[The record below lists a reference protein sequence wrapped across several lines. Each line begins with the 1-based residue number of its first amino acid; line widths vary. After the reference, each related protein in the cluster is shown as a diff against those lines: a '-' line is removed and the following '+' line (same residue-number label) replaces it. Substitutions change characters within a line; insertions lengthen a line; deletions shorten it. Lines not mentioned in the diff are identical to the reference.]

1 MSDKSGAGAISLPK
15 GGGAVTGMGE
25 KFSPDLFTGTGNF
38 SVPLALPAG
47 RNGLQP
53 ELTLGYSTGGGNSAF
68 GLGWNLGVPGVQRK
82 TSKGIPRYDDGQDVF
97 LLSGAEDLVPL
108 ARTDLFD
115 AQVPA
120 QPLGH
125 RVQYRP
131 RTEGL
136 FARIE
141 HYVYRDGR
149 DYWQVRSKDG
159 LTSYYGAESAPI
171 TLADHTANPA
181 HPAVLT
187 DPLHPANIFAWH
199 LTRTVDVF
207 GNEIIYEYEREI
219 NLAGPHQFTQTYL
232 RRLRYADY
240 LGPASTAGPAPRRY
254 LCSVELTYA
263 ATRPDPFSTYDSGF
277 EQRTTRRCTALHT
290 YTHPETADLPAGHP
304 AGTDPLAAHDPSRN
318 GNRVAVKSYF
328 LTYADQDDAATP
340 ALNAASL
347 LHQVQV
353 VGHDAGQRPAAEA
366 MPPIEFGYARF
377 APDLQR
383 FFPVTGALP
392 ATSLAHDNLELLSI
406 FGNGLPDLVELG
418 GGQPRYWRNLGQ
430 GRFAQPRPMP
440 DAPGGL
446 LLADPD
452 VQFID
457 ANGDGKPDLLVNR
470 AGLAGYFS
478 LTHQGQWDRQSFR
491 RFKQAPSFSLADPEV
506 RLLDLDGDGV
516 TDVLRNG
523 SRLEYFYNDPEQ
535 GFVASQQVPKQQ
547 LASFPNVSFQDPR
560 VRLAHL
566 CSGLQCVAMVHSGRV
581 EYWPNLGRGRWG
593 QRLTMTNSPVLPRG
607 YNPAHVLLGDVDG
620 DGLDDF
626 LYIEHNKLT
635 LWLNQSG
642 NGWSAP
648 IEITGT
654 PGLTDASA
662 VRLVDLLGTGVPGVL
677 WTRDAAAVGRA
688 QQYMFLDLTGR
699 VKPYV
704 LHQMDNH
711 LGALTRVAYA
721 PSTRYYLADYQKPAT
736 RWQTPLP
743 MPVQVV
749 AHVEVIDRL
758 SGGKMTTEYSYH
770 HGYWD
775 GGEREF
781 RGFGRVDQ
789 RDTQSFAQYNTAGL
803 FADDDLTRVRVPGNF
818 SNKHYN
824 GQQFSTDNLVV
835 VPRLAALAA
844 APPLALRKGDFRST
858 DFGADFRVAA
868 ALASPL
874 AGGMLPVA
882 AADFAPPLETRT
894 WFHLGPVGDGTGAW
908 QELDLSP
915 EYWAGDA
922 PLLTRPAGL
931 RDLLRRLPRRHRRD
945 AVRALR
951 GTSLRTE
958 LYALDGTARQHRPY
972 TVTESLPGLAQ
983 VRGLAPVADNLV
995 DTWLAFDGAPQAP
1008 ARRQAVDFVGDK
1020 PIFFAYG
1027 VAQRTTQWERGTDP
1041 MTQLSF
1047 TADFDAYG
1055 QARRQLSLALPR
1067 GWDRTAAPDVAG
1079 SLLSLGLS
1087 THAGYPTSATRNA
1100 YDTATQYL
1108 VNRASS
1114 NTSWEVK
1121 ATAQDLANFAR
1132 QYPGE
1137 PAFDWQ
1143 TLAAEGLAAT
1153 SRLPRELLAHT
1164 VQYYDGPAFQGL
1176 GFGELGDYGALT
1188 RSEVLLLTPD
1198 ILKTAYGS
1206 ATPLLL
1212 QPGQPAAW
1220 PAEYP
1225 ADFQAAHAD
1234 AYPATFSR
1242 TNPAYPTSAAGYHLG
1257 TPAEPELLPG
1267 GYYQRAERRCY
1278 DFQASPPAAAP
1289 PRGLAV
1295 AMLDPLGDAATAL
1308 ATSTRVSRVQYDA
1321 YALLPVR
1328 TTDAL
1333 GHVTQSQY
1341 DYRLFQARL
1350 VTDPN
1355 GNRTAY
1361 GFSPL
1366 GLLRETALL
1375 GKENAN
1381 EGDIKNEYQPAT
1393 ASGTAVPLA
1402 YVASTWLEY
1411 DFFAFAQRGE
1421 PCWVRTTQREQHYA
1435 VSKTSDILVRTEYS
1449 DGFGRLLQTRAQ
1461 AEEVLFGDTTFGG
1474 SGLPADPQAP
1484 NSPAV
1489 GQRNLDPDQ
1498 PNVVVSGWQVYDNKG
1513 KVVAK
1518 YEPFFSRGFDFVLA
1532 DTAARGQRVQMRY
1545 DPRGQVIRTINP
1557 DGSEQRVVYGRPGPR
1572 GLAYLAEFE
1581 PTPWETYSYD
1591 ANDLAPFT
1599 HFGLNQAPAAHA
1611 FTPQSSRL
1619 DPLGRVVETRDRLE
1633 AATPG
1638 GPLTEVVMRY
1648 EYDIRGNRTKV
1659 LDALGRTSFTHVY
1672 DLKPGG
1678 KDSSANVLYTR
1689 HLDGGEH
1696 RVLFDGA
1703 GQLLSDTD
1711 AKGALTLH
1719 AYDSLGR
1726 SLDAWAR
1733 DQAGEPVYRRV
1744 HNTYG
1749 TDTTRNNNGQLIE
1762 HYNEAGY
1769 QHLISFDFKGNVLEK
1784 SWQVI
1789 ADEVFTSQWAKTA
1802 AAGWLALPT
1811 GFNTHWDDLRSAAVT
1826 ARLAPT
1832 SYVTT
1837 TSFDALNRTTKLLL
1851 PAEPGR
1857 QGARSVVQPLYN
1869 RAGALA
1875 QIKLDGQLLVRQ
1887 VAYNARGQ
1895 RLLLARSNGLFTRY
1909 TYDATMSR
1917 LVRRCTEDYKATGL
1931 TLTPTS
1937 GTVCHDTVFRYDLV
1951 GNVVATTECAPESG
1965 VADADKLERL
1975 FTHDALYRLLTA
1987 TGRENQPTAPTPWQ
2001 AGTRSSGAASTT
2013 PYTQRYAYDLLGNI
2027 TSLRHGATTSP
2038 NSFTRTFDYGTGTS
2052 NHLVA
2057 TQNGPNRVAY
2067 QYDAAG
2073 NVVQENETR
2082 HFQWDA
2088 ANQLRQFATWAG
2100 ARVAPTLLAYYCYTD
2115 HQRAKKITQTG
2126 PSTWQVTVYVDGVFE
2141 HRYEV
2146 GSGGQLLAEQT
2157 QVLVHDGH
2165 RQLYQR
2171 RNGDALGDQRPAE
2184 LFGLDDHLGSAV
2196 AQTDAQGTLVSREEY
2211 YPFGETSFGSTDK
2224 KRYRFCGKELDA
2236 ESGLYYY
2243 GLRYYAPWIC
2253 RFVSVDPLVAQY
2265 PALTS
2270 YQYASNRPLTLF
2282 DVDGLEGTPE
2292 AVETTPETIEFEN
2305 FSASRGYQE
2314 IWSAAVNGRPATS
2327 SFSPSRG
2334 GVATPSLQGYSTSG
2348 VSFLNIFPARVA
2360 DLYLFKVPVDISAPK
2375 VSKKVYES
2383 LDVASIVRKGTL
2395 VEYLPYAQYASKYDQ
2410 QVKQTATR
2418 QAIAKLQQDPGE
2430 QFKGYKYYRAMSW
2443 AEYRANGGRL
2453 SDRRSSGEG
2462 PHIRPDISYIMNSKF
2477 IMRNKDVS
2485 KYGVIVE
2492 YNSSLS
2498 PQMLSSTKF
2507 VYSTLDANG
2516 NQVPGGP
2523 IFNGARAEGT
2533 WYRKEEGKHGTSFGF
2548 PGVSTQ
2554 TFNSSLLSSPKIH
2567 FTITP
2572 ESGSK

>member
-97 LLSGAEDLVPL
+97 ILSGAEDLVPL

-115 AQVPA
+115 TQVPA

-149 DYWQVRSKDG
+149 NYWQVRSKDG
-159 LTSYYGAESAPI
+159 LTSYYGAESEPI
-171 TLADHTANPA
+171 TLADHAPNPA
-181 HPAVLT
+181 NPAVLT
-187 DPLHPANIFAWH
+187 DPLHPANVFAWH

-240 LGPASTAGPAPRRY
+240 LGAAPAAGPAPRRY

-304 AGTDPLAAHDPSRN
+304 AGTDPLAGPAPQRDPSRN
-318 GNRVAVKSYF
+318 GNRVAVKSYH
-328 LTYADQDDAATP
+328 LTYADQDEAAAT

-353 VGHDAGQRPAAEA
+353 VGHDAGQQPATEL
-366 MPPIEFGYARF
+366 MPPLEFGYARF

-383 FFPVTGALP
+383 FFPVTGELP
-392 ATSLAHDNLELLSI
+392 ATSLANDNVELLSI

-418 GGQPRYWRNLGQ
+418 TGQPRYWRNLGQ

-446 LLADPD
+446 LLADPE

-470 AGLAGYFS
+470 PGLAGYFS
-478 LTHQGQWDRQSFR
+478 LNHSGQWDRRSFR
-491 RFKQAPSFSLADPEV
+491 RFRQAPSFSLADPEV
-506 RLLDLDGDGV
+506 KLLDLDGDGV

-535 GFVASQQVPKQQ
+535 GFVASQQVPKGQ
-547 LASFPNVSFQDPR
+547 LTSFPSVSFQDPR

-566 CSGLQCVAMVHSGRV
+566 CSGLQCVAMVHNGRV

-607 YNPAHVLLGDVDG
+607 YNPAHILLGDVDG

-626 LYIEHNKLT
+626 IYVENNKLT

-662 VRLVDLLGTGVPGVL
+662 VRLVDLLGTGVAGVL

-721 PSTRYYLADYQKPAT
+721 PSTRYYLTDYQKPAT

-789 RDTQSFAQYNTAGL
+789 RDTQSFEQYNADGL
-803 FADDDLTRVRVPGNF
+803 FAADDLTRVRVPGDF
-818 SNKHYN
+818 SSQHYDSA
-824 GQQFSTDNLVV
+824 QFKTDTLVV

-844 APPLALRKGDFRST
+844 APPLALRKGDFRPA
-858 DFGADFRVAA
+858 DFGADFLVDTA
-868 ALASPL
+868 ALAGPL
-874 AGGMLPVA
+874 VGGVLPVA
-882 AADFAPPLETRT
+882 ATDFAPPLETRT
-894 WFHLGPVGDGTGAW
+894 WFHLGPVGDGTGEW
-908 QELDLSP
+908 QELDLSA

-922 PLLTRPAGL
+922 PLLTRPATM

-945 AVRALR
+945 AIRALR

-983 VRGLAPVADNLV
+983 VRGLAPTEAGLL
-995 DTWLAFDGAPQAP
+995 DTWLAFDGAPTAP
-1008 ARRQAVDFVGDK
+1008 ASRQAVDYLGDK
-1020 PIFFAYG
+1020 PIFFAHG
-1027 VAQRTTQWERGTDP
+1027 LGQRTTQWERGSDP

-1047 TADFDAYG
+1047 TADYDAYG

-1067 GWDRTAAPDVAG
+1067 GWDRTAAPGVAG

-1087 THAGYPTSATRNA
+1087 THAGYPAGATRNA
-1100 YDTATQYL
+1100 HDTARQYL
-1108 VNRASS
+1108 VDRASS
-1114 NTSWEVK
+1114 STSWEIK
-1121 ATAQDLANFAR
+1121 ATAPDLDTFAR

-1143 TLAAEGLAAT
+1143 ALVAEGLAAT
-1153 SRLPRELLAHT
+1153 GRLPRELLGHA

-1176 GFGELGDYGALT
+1176 GFNELGDYGALT

-1198 ILKTAYGS
+1198 IIQRAYG

-1212 QPGQPAAW
+1212 QPGQPGAW

-1225 ADFQAAHAD
+1225 AAFQAAYAA
-1234 AYPATFSR
+1234 AYPAG
-1242 TNPAYPTSAAGYHLG
+1242 AAGYHLG

-1289 PRGLAV
+1289 ARGLAV
-1295 AMLDPLGDAATAL
+1295 AMLDPLGDAGTAL
-1308 ATSTRVSRVQYDA
+1308 ATGTRVSSVQYDA
-1321 YALLPVR
+1321 YDLLPVR

-1333 GHVTQSQY
+1333 GHRTQAQY
-1341 DYRLFQARL
+1341 DYRLLQAL
-1350 VTDPN
+1350 FVTDPN
-1355 GNRTAY
+1355 DNRTAY

-1366 GLLRETALL
+1366 GLLHETALL
-1375 GKENAN
+1375 GKENAG
-1381 EGDIKNEYQPAT
+1381 EGDLKNEYQPAT
-1393 ASGTAVPLA
+1393 ATSRAVPLA

-1435 VSKTSDILVRTEYS
+1435 VSKASDTLVKTEYS

-1461 AEEVLFGDTTFGG
+1461 AEEVLFGDATFGG
-1474 SGLPADPQAP
+1474 SGLPADPKAP
-1484 NSPAV
+1484 NAPAV

-1513 KVVAK
+1513 QVVAK
-1518 YEPFFSRGFDFVLA
+1518 YEPFFSTGFDFVLA
-1532 DTAARGQRVQMRY
+1532 DTAAKGQRVQMRY

-1572 GLAYLAEFE
+1572 GLAYLAEFA

-1591 ANDLAPFT
+1591 ANDLASLT
-1599 HFGLNQAPAAHA
+1599 HFGQNKAPAAHA
-1611 FTPQSSRL
+1611 FTPQSSRI
-1619 DPLGRVVETRDRLE
+1619 DPLGRVVETHDRLE

-1638 GPLTEVVMRY
+1638 GPLTEVVMQY
-1648 EYDIRGNRTKV
+1648 EYDLRGNRTKV
-1659 LDALGRTSFTHVY
+1659 IDALGRESFYHVY
-1672 DLKPGG
+1672 DLKAGG
-1678 KDSSANVLYTR
+1678 KDSSSNALYTK

-1696 RVLFDGA
+1696 RSLLNGA
-1703 GQLLSDTD
+1703 GQPLLGTD

-1719 AYDSLGR
+1719 AYDQLSR
-1726 SLDAWAR
+1726 PTDAWAR
-1733 DQAGEPVYRRV
+1733 DQAGESTTRRQHLV
-1744 HNTYG
+1744 YG
-1749 TDTTRNNNGQLIE
+1749 TDARQNTNGQLVE
-1762 HYNEAGY
+1762 HYDEAGR
-1769 QHLISFDFKGNVLEK
+1769 LRLTAFDFKGNALEK
-1784 SWQVI
+1784 NWQVV
-1789 ADEVFTSQWAKTA
+1789 ADEVFTNQWKLA
-1802 AAGWLALPT
+1802 ADQNWASLPT
-1811 GFNTHWDDLRSAAVT
+1811 GFNRHWDDLSPASAA
-1826 ARLAPT
+1826 ARLAPRQ
-1832 SYVTT
+1832 YVTT
-1837 TSFDALNRTTKLLL
+1837 TAFDGLGRATQLTL

-1857 QGARSVVQPLYN
+1857 GEARSVLRPTYN

-1875 QIKLDGQLLVRQ
+1875 QVSLDGEVLIRQL
-1887 VAYNARGQ
+1887 AYNARGQ
-1895 RLLLARSNGLFTRY
+1895 RLLLARGNGLLTRY
-1909 TYDATMSR
+1909 AYDEVMFR
-1917 LVRRCTEDYKATGL
+1917 LQRLRTEGYDGQDL
-1931 TLTPTS
+1931 TFTPRS
-1937 GTVCHDTVFRYDLV
+1937 GTTRQDTGYAYDLS
-1951 GNVVATTECAPESG
+1951 GNITALTERAPQSG
-1965 VADADKLERL
+1965 VAGTDELTRG
-1975 FTHDALYRLLTA
+1975 FTYDALYRLLTA
-1987 TGRENQPTAPTPWQ
+1987 TGRENQPTAARPWQ
-2001 AGTRSSGAASTT
+2001 ESTRADGPASTT
-2013 PYTQRYAYDLLGNI
+2013 AYTQRYSYDKLGNI
-2027 TSLRHGATTSP
+2027 QQLRHQAANSAD
-2038 NSFTRTFDYGTGTS
+2038 SFTRTFDYGTG
-2052 NHLVA
+2052 A
-2057 TQNGPNRVAY
+2057 TNYLQKVDLAGAQVAY

-2073 NVVQENETR
+2073 NVAQENGSR
-2082 HFQWDA
+2082 HYQWDA
-2088 ANQLRQFATWAG
+2088 TNQLRQFATWTG
-2100 ARVAPTLLAYYCYTD
+2100 TGTAPTLLAYYVYVGGK
-2115 HQRAKKITQTG
+2115 RVKKLTQT
-2126 PSTWQVTVYVDGVFE
+2126 SADAWQVTVYSDGGFE

-2146 GSGGQLLAEQT
+2146 DAGFRGGEQT
-2157 QVLVHDGH
+2157 QVVVLDGQH
-2165 RQLYQR
+2165 RLYQR
-2171 RNGDALGDQRPAE
+2171 RSGDSLGDQRPGILYA
-2184 LFGLDDHLGSAV
+2184 LDDYLVSTT
-2196 AQTDAQGTLVSREEY
+2196 AQTTASGALLTREEY
-2211 YPFGETSFGSTDK
+2211 YPFGETSFGSSAK
-2224 KRYRFCGKELDA
+2224 QRYRFCGKELDA
-2236 ESGLYYY
+2236 ENGLYYY
-2243 GLRYYAPWIC
+2243 GKRYYASWLC
-2253 RFVSVDPLVAQY
+2253 RFISVDPLAPQY
-2265 PALTS
+2265 TNYSA
-2270 YQYASNRPLTLF
+2270 YQYAGNKPISFIDLDGEEPKQPPIAWRPLTAS
-2282 DVDGLEGTPE
+2282 GLRDRVSRTLGIPNTSVKDLNWKTG
-2292 AVETTPETIEFEN
+2292 AVFEDLVTNSLHIEK
-2305 FSASRGYQE
+2305 
-2314 IWSAAVNGRPATS
+2314 NGRDFPD
-2327 SFSPSRG
+2327 
-2334 GVATPSLQGYSTSG
+2334 SG
-2348 VSFLNIFPARVA
+2348 NNRKKHNDVRPDAVGQNVLV
-2360 DLYLFKVPVDISAPK
+2360 DLGTGNTYLGRDGA
-2375 VSKKVYES
+2375 
-2383 LDVASIVRKGTL
+2383 
-2395 VEYLPYAQYASKYDQ
+2395 
-2410 QVKQTATR
+2410 
-2418 QAIAKLQQDPGE
+2418 
-2430 QFKGYKYYRAMSW
+2430 W
-2443 AEYRANGGRL
+2443 AEFK
-2453 SDRRSSGEG
+2453 STPMVSGST
-2462 PHIRPDISYIMNSKF
+2462 RDS
-2477 IMRNKDVS
+2477 
-2485 KYGVIVE
+2485 
-2492 YNSSLS
+2492 
-2498 PQMLSSTKF
+2498 QMLALVDSLAAIKDRF
-2507 VYSTLDANG
+2507 FRQHPTLTDTG
-2516 NQVPGGP
+2516 QV
-2523 IFNGARAEGT
+2523 
-2533 WYRKEEGKHGTSFGF
+2533 
-2548 PGVSTQ
+2548 
-2554 TFNSSLLSSPKIH
+2554 
-2567 FTITP
+2567 FTITFVVTAGTVIDKDILDRASEKGINMFISYAFVNDKDEVGFTHEIP
-2572 ESGSK
+2572 MNRFLPSATGKPRWLARPLRAYEIERQQDRFNLMSESVQEGKLPMLSDGVNVHQTIVNNN